1 VTQDFVI
8 TLSIYDLLPLLP
20 VDKDCSV
27 IQNCKPNLIHGILLA
42 SND

>member
-8 TLSIYDLLPLLP
+8 TLSIYDLLP